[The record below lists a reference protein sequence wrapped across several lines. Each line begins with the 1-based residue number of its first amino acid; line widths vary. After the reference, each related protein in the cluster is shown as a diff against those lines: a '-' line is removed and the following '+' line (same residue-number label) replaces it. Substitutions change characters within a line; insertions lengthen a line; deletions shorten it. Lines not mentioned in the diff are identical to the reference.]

1 MIRHSFNR
9 HCLPVKLLAV
19 VCIVLQSCNGCNN
32 SSGTVEER
40 KDHISDS
47 TDTTT
52 AGGYTKPGSNA
63 SNAGAANGRP
73 AIDAAKEE
81 RREMILMQ
89 IDSTYAA
96 ISLLDD
102 AKNEMTGT
110 SPNELTVAE
119 RNKKSKAIFN
129 INILQNEL
137 TRALDASILANL
149 RLKTDELAGITLEM
163 QKNIGHLK
171 TVTEKLNKAT
181 QCIGRLTN
189 LLAMGLSKGLIKPFT
204 PRNSS
209 AEAVKAAVDQ

>member
-1 MIRHSFNR
+1 MISLFNR
-9 HCLPVKLLAV
+9 RYRIVKLLAIV
-19 VCIVLQSCNGCNN
+19 LIVLQSCDGCNN
-32 SSGTVEER
+32 SSSTVEES
-40 KDHISDS
+40 KDHVSDS
-47 TDTTT
+47 TDTAT

-63 SNAGAANGRP
+63 SNNNAVNNLP
-73 AIDAAKEE
+73 AIEAAKEE

-102 AKNEMTGT
+102 AKNEMTST

-163 QKNIGHLK
+163 QKNVSHLK
-171 TVTEKLNKAT
+171 TVAEKLNKAT
-181 QCIGRLTN
+181 LCIGRLTN
-189 LLAMGLSKGLIKPFT
+189 LLALGLSKGIIKPFT

-209 AEAVKAAVDQ
+209 AEAVKAAVD

>member
-1 MIRHSFNR
+1 MTSHFFNSQYR
-9 HCLPVKLLAV
+9 SVKVLAV
-19 VCIVLQSCNGCNN
+19 VFVVLQSCSSCNN
-32 SSGTVEER
+32 SATTVEER
-40 KDHISDS
+40 KDAVRDS
-47 TDTTT
+47 ADTAS
-52 AGGYTKPGSNA
+52 AGGYTNPGSNA
-63 SNAGAANGRP
+63 ANSKVKNSFRGN
-73 AIDAAKEE
+73 EE
-81 RREMILMQ
+81 RREMLLMQ
-89 IDSTYAA
+89 IDSTYTA

-102 AKNEMTGT
+102 AKNEMTST

-163 QKNIGHLK
+163 EKNVAHLQ

-189 LLAMGLSKGLIKPFT
+189 LLALGLSKGIIKPIT

-209 AEAVKAAVDQ
+209 ATVKAALD

>member
-1 MIRHSFNR
+1 MINLFFNQRYHS
-9 HCLPVKLLAV
+9 LKIIIV
-19 VCIVLQSCNGCNN
+19 VALTLQSCNGCNN
-32 SSGTVEER
+32 TASTVEER
-40 KDHISDS
+40 KDAAADS
-47 TDTTT
+47 ADTST
-52 AGGYTKPGSNA
+52 AGGYTNPGSNA
-63 SNAGAANGRP
+63 SNNKALNSLP
-73 AIDAAKEE
+73 AIEAAKEE
-81 RREMILMQ
+81 RREMLLMQ

-102 AKNEMTGT
+102 AKNEMTST

-149 RLKTDELAGITLEM
+149 RLKTDELAGITAEM
-163 QKNIGHLK
+163 GKNVAHLK

-189 LLAMGLSKGLIKPFT
+189 LLAMGLSKGIIKPFT

-209 AEAVKAAVDQ
+209 AEAVKAAIN

>member
-1 MIRHSFNR
+1 MISLFFNLNYR
-9 HCLPVKLLAV
+9 PVKLYIV
-19 VCIVLQSCNGCNN
+19 VLIVLQSCNGCNN
-32 SSGTVEER
+32 SSNTVEER
-40 KDHISDS
+40 KDAVRDS

-52 AGGYTKPGSNA
+52 TGGYTTPGSNA
-63 SNAGAANGRP
+63 SNNKAVNSFRGT
-73 AIDAAKEE
+73 DAAKEE
-81 RREMILMQ
+81 RREMLLMQ

-102 AKNEMTGT
+102 AKNEMTST
-110 SPNELTVAE
+110 SPNELTTAE

-163 QKNIGHLK
+163 EKNVTHLK

-181 QCIGRLTN
+181 QCVGRLTN
-189 LLAMGLSKGLIKPFT
+189 LLAFGLSKGIIKPFT

-209 AEAVKAAVDQ
+209 AEAVKASLD

>member
-1 MIRHSFNR
+1 MIHLFSRRYS
-9 HCLPVKLLAV
+9 PVKIIVIVLLT
-19 VCIVLQSCNGCNN
+19 LQSCNGCNN
-32 SSGTVEER
+32 AASNADER
-40 KDHISDS
+40 KDTATSPSDTS
-47 TDTTT
+47 T

-63 SNAGAANGRP
+63 SNNKAVNSLP

-81 RREMILMQ
+81 RREMLLIQ

-110 SPNELTVAE
+110 SPDELTMVE

-149 RLKTDELAGITLEM
+149 RLRTDELAGITAEM
-163 QKNIGHLK
+163 EKNVAHLK

-189 LLAMGLSKGLIKPFT
+189 LLALGLSKGIVKPFT

-209 AEAVKAAVDQ
+209 AEAVKATID

>member
-1 MIRHSFNR
+1 MVAFI
-9 HCLPVKLLAV
+9 A
-19 VCIVLQSCNGCNN
+19 LQSCNGCNN
-32 SSGTVEER
+32 SSSTVNER
-40 KDHISDS
+40 KDTLRDS
-47 TDTTT
+47 ADTATV
-52 AGGYTKPGSNA
+52 GGYTKPGSNA
-63 SNAGAANGRP
+63 SNNAVNDLPG
-73 AIDAAKEE
+73 IEAAKEE
-81 RREMILMQ
+81 RREMLLMQ

-102 AKNEMTGT
+102 AKNEMTST
-110 SPNELTVAE
+110 SPNELSTAE

-149 RLKTDELAGITLEM
+149 RLKTNELAGITLEM
-163 QKNIGHLK
+163 EKNVAHLQ

-189 LLAMGLSKGLIKPFT
+189 LLAMGLSKGIIKPFT

-209 AEAVKAAVDQ
+209 AEAVKALN